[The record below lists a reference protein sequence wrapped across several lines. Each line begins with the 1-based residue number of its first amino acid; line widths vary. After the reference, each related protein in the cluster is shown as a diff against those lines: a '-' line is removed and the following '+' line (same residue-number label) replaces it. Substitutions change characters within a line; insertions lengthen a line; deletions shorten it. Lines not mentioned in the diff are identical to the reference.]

1 MTNKTNSEYKDT
13 GVARAYLK
21 RYNSYVIMKSMG
33 IFVLVVSIIPY
44 LLINSEA
51 IENRI
56 IPALIT
62 AVVGLIMIFLA
73 SFLINKL
80 KEKSM
85 QKYTIRAHDFISD
98 NHKAQKQIFNRDLII
113 GVFMIFFVPV
123 IYYLIVYKA
132 SFIPIK
138 THKYINS
145 VLIVILA
152 IALFLI
158 FHSKGKKD
166 AYKIFEEVS
175 IY

>member
-1 MTNKTNSEYKDT
+1 MSNEINSEYKDT
-13 GVARAYLK
+13 KVAMAYLK
-21 RYNSYVIMKSMG
+21 RYNSYVIMKSLG
-33 IFVLVVSIIPY
+33 VFILIVSLIPY
-44 LLINSEA
+44 LLIDSEA

-62 AVVGLIMIFLA
+62 AIVGLIMIFLA

-85 QKYTIRAHDFISD
+85 QKYTIRAHEYISD
-98 NHKAQKQIFNRDLII
+98 NHKVQKQIFNRDLII
-113 GVFMIFFVPV
+113 AVLMIFLVPV

-138 THKYINS
+138 THKYVNS
-145 VLIVILA
+145 VLIVVLA

-166 AYKIFEEVS
+166 AYKIFEEIS